1 MYDCEVS
8 RATVSIMVPPLYH
21 CALCCAA
28 AVGGNSLYV
37 ALIDSVSVAI
47 VCLWLQ
53 STPTIG
59 VNSLGLNQMIKM
71 LEKVEQAVKQAS
83 RDESK
88 DQALILIIN
97 LIDHRHR

>member
-1 MYDCEVS
+1 MKNSQWSLFLEQVTYVAVTD
-8 RATVSIMVPPLYH
+8 H
-21 CALCCAA
+21 
-28 AVGGNSLYV
+28 VGGNS
-37 ALIDSVSVAI
+37 
-47 VCLWLQ
+47 LWLQ